1 MRTTV
6 FLFLTLVFGFGLIT
20 AAQAASVNTLVI
32 SEVFYDRVGGDD
44 QYEWIELFNGTTSA
58 IDLDEWS
65 IGAGGDDY
73 AYVTI
78 PLGGTIAPNTYFVI
92 GGPASDDSNGNPLF
106 SLSFDLPSLQ
116 NSGDTADGVALF
128 NLPAS
133 SITAAT
139 VPFFSVIYGGSNVN
153 RLLDPTGAVGAVDVG
168 DAPEGQSIEF
178 LGSTEGWV
186 INPSPTP
193 GSGPLATVPVP
204 AALWLLGSG
213 LVGLVGL
220 KRKAATL

>member
-1 MRTTV
+1 MKTTILILSV
-6 FLFLTLVFGFGLIT
+6 ILFGFGAMST
-20 AAQAASVNTLVI
+20 AQAASVSTLVI
-32 SEVFYDRVGGDD
+32 SEVFYDRDGADD

-65 IGAGGDDY
+65 IGTGGDDY
-73 AYVTI
+73 AEKTI
-78 PLGGTIAPNTYFVI
+78 QLGGTIAPNTYFVL
-92 GGPASDDSNGNPLF
+92 GGPTSDDSNGNPLF

-116 NSGDTADGVALF
+116 NSGNTADGVALF
-128 NLPAS
+128 NIPAS

-139 VPFFSVIYGGSNVN
+139 VPFFSVIYGGSNDSG
-153 RLLDPTGAVGAVDVG
+153 LMDPTGAIGAVDVG

-178 LGSTEGWV
+178 LGSAEGWA

-204 AALWLLGSG
+204 AALWLFGSG
-213 LVGLVGL
+213 LIGIVGL
-220 KRKAATL
+220 KRGARV